1 MNILFFLT
9 PKSEVAHVYDTD
21 TLRQVL
27 EKMENHRYA
36 AVPVIRKKDGCY
48 IGTLTEGDILWYIKE
63 HGDLSLR
70 KAEEVSMTAVRRNFD
85 NEPVDVDVNMEDL
98 MNKAMNQN
106 FVPVIDDNK
115 IFIGIVTRKDIIRF
129 CYERYVEKQQMNVA
143 EELRGDAG

>member
-9 PKSEVAHVYDTD
+9 PKSEVAYVYDTD
-21 TLRQVL
+21 TVRQVL

-98 MNKAMNQN
+98 LNVAMNQN
-106 FVPVIDDNK
+106 FVPVIDDRER
-115 IFIGIVTRKDIIRF
+115 FIGIITRRDIIGY
-129 CYERYVEKQQMNVA
+129 CYDKMK
-143 EELRGDAG
+143 GHDGHDH

>member
-106 FVPVIDDNK
+106 LS
-115 IFIGIVTRKDIIRF
+115 R
-129 CYERYVEKQQMNVA
+129 
-143 EELRGDAG
+143 

>member
-36 AVPVIRKKDGCY
+36 AVPVLRKKDGCY
-48 IGTLTEGDILWYIKE
+48 IGTLTEGDILWYIKD

-70 KAEEVSMTAVRRNFD
+70 RAEEIPMTAQFSAKP
-85 NEPVDVDVNMEDL
+85 ETDVNMEDL

-106 FVPVIDDNK
+106 FVPVIDDRK
-115 IFIGIVTRKDIIRF
+115 RFIGIITRKDLIQYLCKKLVTIQL
-129 CYERYVEKQQMNVA
+129 E
-143 EELRGDAG
+143 AGGMGIG